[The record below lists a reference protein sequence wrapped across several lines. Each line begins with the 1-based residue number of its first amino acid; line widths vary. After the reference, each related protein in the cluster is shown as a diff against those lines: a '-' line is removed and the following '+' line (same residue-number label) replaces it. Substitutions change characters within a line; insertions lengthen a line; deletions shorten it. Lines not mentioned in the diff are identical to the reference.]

1 MSKYIFSNFPGVD
14 YILTERF
21 TRSFGAIF
29 RTAEQMG
36 GGSTVP
42 DVQRFATNTQSL
54 RVHQE
59 VAIPPKRGAAEDIA
73 LL

>member
-1 MSKYIFSNFPGVD
+1 MD

-21 TRSFGAIF
+21 TQDPLERFFGLQ
-29 RTAEQMG
+29 RQMG

-42 DVQRFATNTQSL
+42 DVQHFATNTQSL

-59 VAIPPKRGAAEDIA
+59 VDIPPKRGTVKDIA